1 ELVNLCRSLTALA
14 AGSQVHEDDLPASIA
29 GKALASRDDDWAA
42 ALARWAQHSAEHGD
56 SPLLDAA
63 LPQFER
69 TLIDVALR
77 HTQGHR
83 QAAAKLLGW
92 GRNTL
97 TRKLKELG
105 IDDLPD

>member
-1 ELVNLCRSLTALA
+1 MSRTCRRKSPPAVRRWLRREDWTA
-14 AGSQVHEDDLPASIA
+14 S
-29 GKALASRDDDWAA
+29 LASWAERA
-42 ALARWAQHSAEHGD
+42 TGGGGL
-56 SPLLDAA
+56 PLLDVA

-69 TLIDVALR
+69 TLINVALK

-105 IDDLPD
+105 MDDFPE

>member
-1 ELVNLCRSLTALA
+1 V
-14 AGSQVHEDDLPASIA
+14 DDLPAEITA
-29 GKALASRDDDWAA
+29 GEGGGLPSDDDWISSLASWADRAA
-42 ALARWAQHSAEHGD
+42 VSGGK
-56 SPLLDAA
+56 SLLDEA

-69 TLIDVALR
+69 TLIRVALK

-105 IDDLPD
+105 MDDIPE

>member
-1 ELVNLCRSLTALA
+1 VLA
-14 AGSQVHEDDLPASIA
+14 PGSEVHVDDLPGDITSAEAASTPA
-29 GKALASRDDDWAA
+29 DDWISS
-42 ALARWAQHSAEHGD
+42 LAGWADKASVGGGK
-56 SPLLDAA
+56 PLLDEA

-69 TLIDVALR
+69 TLIRVALK

-105 IDDLPD
+105 MDDIPE

>member
-1 ELVNLCRSLTALA
+1 MWTTCRRRSPPP
-14 AGSQVHEDDLPASIA
+14 GPASTPA
-29 GKALASRDDDWAA
+29 DDWVSSLAGWADKAA
-42 ALARWAQHSAEHGD
+42 VNGGR
-56 SPLLDAA
+56 PLLDEA
-63 LPQFER
+63 LPQFEK
-69 TLIDVALR
+69 TLIRVALK

-105 IDDLPD
+105 MDDIPE

>member
-1 ELVNLCRSLTALA
+1 
-14 AGSQVHEDDLPASIA
+14 VHVDDLPAEITA
-29 GKALASRDDDWAA
+29 AAEGGGAMPADDDWISSLASWADRAA
-42 ALARWAQHSAEHGD
+42 VSGGK
-56 SPLLDAA
+56 PLLDEA

-69 TLIDVALR
+69 TLIRVALK

-105 IDDLPD
+105 MDDIPE

>member
-1 ELVNLCRSLTALA
+1 MTGWEA
-14 AGSQVHEDDLPASIA
+14 LPAGPTRRRA
-29 GKALASRDDDWAA
+29 GGGR
-42 ALARWAQHSAEHGD
+42 
-56 SPLLDAA
+56 PLLDEA
-63 LPQFER
+63 LPQFEK
-69 TLIDVALR
+69 TLIRVALK

-105 IDDLPD
+105 MDDIPE